1 MKKAFPISLD
11 AELVEWI
18 LSKTDNDRFRN
29 QSHLVEVALKEYR
42 KKQLER
48 EGVLDK

>member
-1 MKKAFPISLD
+1 VKKAFPISLD

-18 LSKTDNDRFRN
+18 LSKKDNERFRN

-42 KKQLER
+42 RKQLQ
-48 EGVLDK
+48 EGVLEK